1 MDRRVGILILGLL
14 VSGALIGCGGVDDA
28 VAVPFGETCAEDDRW
43 VSIEGVLA
51 LGNQT
56 NCETIGDMEQCH
68 ILLLNPD
75 NSNEAV
81 TVTIETGDEADRM
94 NSIPD
99 QYTDTDLVVR
109 DHAGT
114 TLGSGSRVRVIGP
127 ASNDEA
133 AYACRIW
140 VRQIE
145 AVP

>member
-1 MDRRVGILILGLL
+1 M
-14 VSGALIGCGGVDDA
+14 GCGSVDDA
-28 VAVPFGETCAEDDRW
+28 VAVPYSEACVEDDRW
-43 VSIEGVLA
+43 VSVEGVLA

-75 NSNEAV
+75 NPNDAI
-81 TVTIETGDEADRM
+81 TVTIETGSEADRM
-94 NSIPD
+94 STIPD
-99 QYTDTDLVVR
+99 NYTDADLVVR

-114 TLGSGSRVRVIGP
+114 TLGAGSRARVIGP

-133 AYACRIW
+133 AYDCRIW